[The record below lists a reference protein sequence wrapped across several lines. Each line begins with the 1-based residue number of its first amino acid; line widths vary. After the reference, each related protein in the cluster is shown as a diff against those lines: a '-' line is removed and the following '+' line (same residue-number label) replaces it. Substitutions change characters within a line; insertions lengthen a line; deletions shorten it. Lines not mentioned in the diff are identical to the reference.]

1 MTAMEPSTTPTPAQL
16 LRAAEIVLSRPAMAG
31 VAAATSPERYAA
43 EQEGMLR
50 RLWDGSSALRRTV
63 GALDGDRAVPSSSSA
78 VPGAR
83 RPNTEERQV
92 QRLKGQLAE
101 AKERARL
108 YRGRAE
114 RAQDE
119 VNALRTRLEESGE
132 RSREAEETAATVAME
147 RDILSARANDPV
159 RALRT
164 VHRALRSAAAARS
177 SDPRESAAPGTDI
190 LRAHPSVR
198 PLLELIESAGGDRE
212 GLLKTLD
219 ALLVPDLPRAVP
231 AGPVETSVV
240 TGPRVVPLGGG
251 TEIGGSCLLVELGD
265 TRVLVDA
272 GIRND
277 DRTDHV
283 APRLLDTELA
293 SGPPVTAVVVTHAH
307 NDHGGWVPAVV
318 RRWPGA
324 RVLCS
329 SATAELLPLMWQD
342 TAQLMRRRAD
352 ERRRWGERSADA
364 PYGRAEVNAASR
376 AIEDLPFGFRVPIG
390 DLDIELFP
398 AGHILGSAGVVVRGA
413 GRRIVV
419 SGDVSVERQL
429 GAEPL
434 SLPVTTEET
443 NLLVMESTCCDALHM
458 SREAMVEDL
467 VRSVR
472 EVCENGGRVL
482 IPATAL
488 GRAQE
493 IALTLSSRL
502 PDLPVLID
510 GLAGNV
516 AETYGRHAE
525 TTAAERAVLSD
536 RVRRVKDRRAEQL
549 TFRQGVVVSTAG
561 TLRGGPA
568 VIWARDILPDPANA
582 LFICGY
588 QDEDAPGRRLLE
600 LADGSGTLDLPDGP
614 VEVRAA
620 VRQFQL
626 GAHADRRGLLRVI
639 DEVQPQEIMLVHG
652 REEAQRRFRRLLRER
667 GDSPVDTAAWSP
679 ARS

>member
-1 MTAMEPSTTPTPAQL
+1 MEPATPPTPAQL

-43 EQEGMLR
+43 EQEGILR
-50 RLWDGSSALRRTV
+50 RLWDGSAALRRTV
-63 GALDGDRAVPSSSSA
+63 GAWDSGRAVPSSSSA
-78 VPGAR
+78 LPGAR
-83 RPNTEERQV
+83 RPSTEERQV

-119 VNALRTRLEESGE
+119 VTVLRTRLEESAE
-132 RSREAEETAATVAME
+132 RSREAEETATTVAME

-164 VHRALRSAAAARS
+164 VHRALRSAAATRS
-177 SDPRESAAPGTDI
+177 SDPRDSAAPGTDI

-219 ALLVPDLPRAVP
+219 ALLVPDLPRAAP
-231 AGPVETSVV
+231 AGAVETSVV

-251 TEIGGSCLLVELGD
+251 TEIGGSCILVELGD

-277 DRTDHV
+277 DRADHV

-293 SGPPVTAVVVTHAH
+293 SGPPVAAVVVTHAH

-364 PYGRAEVNAASR
+364 PYGRAEVNVASR

-443 NLLVMESTCCDALHM
+443 DLLVMESTCCDALHM

-525 TTAAERAVLSD
+525 ATAAERAVLSD

-600 LADGSGTLDLPDGP
+600 LADGNGTLDLPDGP

-639 DEVQPQEIMLVHG
+639 DEVQPHEIMLVHG

-667 GDSPVDTAAWSP
+667 GDCPVDTAAWSP
-679 ARS
+679 AHS